1 MGVDCSMKCDFLL
14 LRILSVFNLL
24 KPVGFAVLLLGGVC
38 SSSFAQQ
45 IIWERDGEGDSSRY
59 GREILPLGDQN
70 LDGFDDF
77 AVQAFGVG
85 PQGTDE
91 GVWLDF
97 FLGGNPPSTEPF
109 MRIDTPP
116 DGIWTGDIRTLDFNG
131 DGFVDVMFTGNVKI
145 YFGGPDMDTLPDVI
159 WNGQRRDT
167 ETSKGTIGDF
177 NGDGNWDLYRYD
189 GIFGG
194 GDSTEIFWGGV
205 PFDTIPDLVM
215 HSPTNLIE
223 RVAPR
228 TFGDLNG
235 DGIDDFITAVYGGN
249 TTRMYIYHGS
259 TSPDTLPD
267 QEVPVMGE
275 HVHIDIVPDLN
286 GDGKEDLVLFGGGG
300 PGSYNVFLGSDS
312 LPSVPDFTLDTACD
326 LRLDDARQYGPEI
339 AGAGDFNNDGI
350 NDLLIVNPTCPN
362 WGIGS
367 LYLGYFWLNEQ
378 PVWTIWGRDAP
389 YDLIGIRFAAGVG
402 DINNDGFDDV
412 AFGAFKTMDFDG
424 WRGRAIVLAGRAMQV
439 AIDKEPMEIP
449 SELNVS
455 VFPNPFN
462 STLSISLDVPLHQ
475 DVTLS
480 LYDLLGREVDVIY
493 RGRLSSQTISY
504 VAPAAMASGVYFLR
518 ASAGEQSTLKKVV
531 LLK

>member
-1 MGVDCSMKCDFLL
+1 M
-14 LRILSVFNLL
+14 
-24 KPVGFAVLLLGGVC
+24 GFAFLFAL
-38 SSSFAQQ
+38 SATHISYAQQ

-77 AVQAFGVG
+77 AVQAFGIG

-91 GVWLDF
+91 GVWIDF
-97 FLGGNPPSTEPF
+97 FHGGNPPSTEPY

-131 DGFVDVMFTGNVKI
+131 DGFVDVMLTGNVKI
-145 YFGGPDMDTLPDVI
+145 YFGGPNMDTIPDAF
-159 WNGQRRDT
+159 WPNQRRDT

-177 NGDGNWDLYRYD
+177 NGDGCWDLYRYD
-189 GIFGG
+189 NILGG

-235 DGIDDFITAVYGGN
+235 DEIDDFITAVYGGN

-286 GDGKEDLVLFGGGG
+286 GDGKDDLVLFGGSGL
-300 PGSYNVFLGSDS
+300 PNDYHIFLGRDTLSS
-312 LPSVPDFTLDTACD
+312 IPDFNLESGCEF
-326 LRLDDARQYGPEI
+326 RLDDARNYGPEI
-339 AGAGDFNNDGI
+339 SGAGDTNNDGI
-350 NDLLIVNPTCPN
+350 NDLLVVGPNCPN

-412 AFGAFKTMDFDG
+412 AFGAFKTTDFDG

-439 AIDKEPMEIP
+439 TVDKEPIEVP
-449 SELNVS
+449 SELDVS

-462 STLSISLDVPLHQ
+462 STTTLRLNLPIGARK
-475 DVTLS
+475 VTLTVS
-480 LYDLLGREVDVIY
+480 NILGQQVEHREIEVLAPQIEIQLTADNWPSGIY
-493 RGRLSSQTISY
+493 IARAEALNKSQTTK
-504 VAPAAMASGVYFLR
+504 L
-518 ASAGEQSTLKKVV
+518 V